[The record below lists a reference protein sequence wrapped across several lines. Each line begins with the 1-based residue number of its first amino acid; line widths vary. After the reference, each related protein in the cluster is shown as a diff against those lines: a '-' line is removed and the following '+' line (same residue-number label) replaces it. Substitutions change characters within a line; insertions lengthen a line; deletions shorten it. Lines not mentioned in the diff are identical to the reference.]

1 MRPLHRTVYV
11 LKLKQVK
18 VIEHLGRL
26 SGGVL
31 LILVFLFLIASSQR
45 VGVKIFKDLIGFEY
59 RFVKKNVFFNMGLN
73 SVMGVIN
80 KNKSLELFE
89 MKVGAHRISVTL
101 L

>member
-11 LKLKQVK
+11 LKPKQVK

-26 SGGVL
+26 SGGLL

-45 VGVKIFKDLIGFEY
+45 VGEKIFKDLIGFEY
-59 RFVKKNVFFNMGLN
+59 RFVKKTFFNMGLN

-89 MKVGAHRISVTL
+89 MKVGAHRISLT
-101 L
+101 